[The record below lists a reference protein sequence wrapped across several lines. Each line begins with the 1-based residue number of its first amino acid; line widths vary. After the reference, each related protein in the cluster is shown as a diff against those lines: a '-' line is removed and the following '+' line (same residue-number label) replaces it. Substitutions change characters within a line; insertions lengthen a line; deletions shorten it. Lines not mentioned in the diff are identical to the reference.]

1 MSSTNLSP
9 TLESA
14 DRSDLWNFSER
25 ENETLDAR
33 SQQIFTERSDSICTR
48 TDHLFIWI
56 FILQWIAAIL
66 AALLIS
72 PRTWDGTQSAPH
84 IHLYAAVVLGGLLT
98 SFPVVLAIKLPG
110 RLVTRLVISG
120 AQAGFSALLIY
131 ITGGRIETH
140 FHIFG
145 SLAILATYRD
155 YRALI
160 PATVVTVADHFV
172 RGYFWPESVFGI
184 LAFNPWRAF
193 EHAGWVLFEDIF
205 LVWSCVTSTQELKE
219 ATHDQA
225 KLEMTNTIIE
235 DQVSQRTKQL
245 AERTLKLEESML
257 KEATLETRLFQ
268 AQKLESIG
276 QLAAGVAHE
285 INSPMQ
291 FVNDNMEYLS
301 DCTRNLFVILDA
313 YQDNLSPNA
322 GQKSWQERKADISR
336 LLEETRFEYMRGQVP
351 QAIDESLEG
360 IQRVITIVR
369 AMKEF
374 SHPGTTAKVST
385 DINQA
390 LRSTAAISKNRWKYC
405 ADLEFDLADN
415 LPDVKALPSE
425 LNQVF
430 LNLVVNA
437 SDAIASKVGEDS
449 GEKGLITLR
458 TYSEAGHVVIAVE
471 DTGCGISEEIRHRV
485 YDPFFTTK
493 EVGKGTGQGLAISHD
508 IVVNKHGGK
517 LDMQSTPGVGTT
529 FFVKLPAVL
538 SPDAQMP
545 VPEHEF
551 KNLLLV

>member
-9 TLESA
+9 MLESA
-14 DRSDLWNFSER
+14 DRPKLWNFAQHEI
-25 ENETLDAR
+25 ETLDTR
-33 SQQIFTERSDSICTR
+33 SQQIFAERSDRICTR

-98 SFPVVLAIKLPG
+98 SLPVVLAIKLPG

-160 PATVVTVADHFV
+160 PATIVTVADHYI

-219 ATHDQA
+219 TSLDQA
-225 KLEMTNTIIE
+225 KLEMTNTVIE

-245 AERTLKLEESML
+245 AERTLKLEESMR

-301 DCTRNLFVILDA
+301 DCTKNLFVILDA

-336 LLEETRFEYMRGQVP
+336 LLEESRFEYMRGQVP

-374 SHPGTTAKVST
+374 SHSGTTAKVST

-449 GEKGLITLR
+449 NEKGLITLR
-458 TYSEAGHVVIAVE
+458 TYSEAGYVVIAVE

-529 FFVKLPAVL
+529 FFIRLP
-538 SPDAQMP
+538 S
-545 VPEHEF
+545 VPHPESQESTF
-551 KNLLLV
+551 ENELKDLLLV